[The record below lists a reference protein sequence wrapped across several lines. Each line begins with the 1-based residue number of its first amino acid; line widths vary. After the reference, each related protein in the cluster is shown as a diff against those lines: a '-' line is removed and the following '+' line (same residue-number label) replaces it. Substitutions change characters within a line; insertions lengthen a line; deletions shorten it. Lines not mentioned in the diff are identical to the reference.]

1 MRRRDFIK
9 GIVGSAT
16 VGPLAVRAQ
25 QPEKSIVG
33 MLDAGSAEGDADL
46 LGGFRQA
53 LSEAGYVE
61 GQNVAIEYRWAKGQ
75 YDLLPALA
83 SELVQLRPAVLLA
96 PGLPAALSIKEA
108 TSTIPIVFV
117 SGPDPVRSDL
127 VANLNGPNGN
137 ITGVTLFTSVLV
149 TKRLELLRELVPAAA
164 LIAFIVNPDDPR
176 TKADVDDVEA
186 GARTLEQ
193 QIIVL
198 EVNSERDLEALF
210 AMAIQRGVRALLVG
224 NDPFINSQA
233 QQLVTL
239 AARYEVPAMYGLRKY
254 VETGGL
260 MSYSTSLPEPTLD
273 ASSKAR
279 NLLSCRLYSRPS
291 LSLLSISRLPRRLD
305 SQCRRRFWSPPT
317 R

>member
-117 SGPDPVRSDL
+117 SGPDPVRSGL

-149 TKRLELLRELVPAAA
+149 TKRL
-164 LIAFIVNPDDPR
+164 
-176 TKADVDDVEA
+176 
-186 GARTLEQ
+186 
-193 QIIVL
+193 
-198 EVNSERDLEALF
+198 
-210 AMAIQRGVRALLVG
+210 
-224 NDPFINSQA
+224 
-233 QQLVTL
+233 
-239 AARYEVPAMYGLRKY
+239 
-254 VETGGL
+254 
-260 MSYSTSLPEPTLD
+260 
-273 ASSKAR
+273 
-279 NLLSCRLYSRPS
+279 CRPPHL
-291 LSLLSISRLPRRLD
+291 SRL
-305 SQCRRRFWSPPT
+305 
-317 R
+317 